1 MTPNFV
7 EGTRIAKR
15 ESFVQKQQIIVQGGS
30 PGLVVKGGDSYMR
43 ALEFESRFKMDNLSH
58 YLSQFFNDVLKY
70 RKGLRKGMNG
80 PSTKKYFSD
89 FFSKTLI
96 QNGPYFQCSKKE
108 SQ

>member
-58 YLSQFFNDVLKY
+58 YLSQFLMMFENTETIE
-70 RKGLRKGMNG
+70 KGNEWAIN
-80 PSTKKYFSD
+80 KKI
-89 FFSKTLI
+89 FF
-96 QNGPYFQCSKKE
+96 
-108 SQ
+108 